1 MAKRKNPQSVSAI
14 EETLSLLARRAS
26 LPRVHAQLSSTADEQ
41 LDWYAYLALYWIASA
56 GPLRLSALAEHFG
69 VVSSTVCRHVQQL
82 ERRGLIRKETDA
94 TDRRANL
101 LSPTDRGRAV
111 LESLRRSRTERV
123 AEALTE
129 WSTDDLDT
137 LAALLERLTSDLEVW
152 GTKSQD
158 GQSGPVIDLRSRSGA
173 AAY

>member
-1 MAKRKNPQSVSAI
+1 MAKRKTSKSVSAI

-41 LDWYAYLALYWIASA
+41 LDWYAYLALYWIATA

-82 ERRGLIRKETDA
+82 ERRGLINKETDT

-101 LSPTDRGRAV
+101 LSPTARGKAV
-111 LESLRRSRTERV
+111 LDSLRNSRTERV
-123 AEALTE
+123 AEALTQ
-129 WSTDDLDT
+129 WSAADLDT
-137 LAALLERLTSDLEVW
+137 LAGLLERLTSDLEVW
-152 GTKSQD
+152 GTKGQG
-158 GQSGPVIDLRSRSGA
+158 GQSGPVTDLRTRANA
-173 AAY
+173 AA

>member
-1 MAKRKNPQSVSAI
+1 MAKRTSPQSVSAI

-82 ERRGLIRKETDA
+82 ERRGLIKKETDA
-94 TDRRANL
+94 ADRRANL

-123 AEALTE
+123 AEALTQ
-129 WSTDDLDT
+129 WSANDLST
-137 LAALLERLTSDLEVW
+137 LASLLERLTSDLEVW
-152 GTKSQD
+152 GTKSQP
-158 GQSGPVIDLRSRSGA
+158 GQTSPVTDLRSRSGA